1 MGQPSLEDFRRWL
14 QTEITSC
21 ENEEANNHNQERI
34 LQLETALQEAMAF
47 SAAWQLRTEA
57 SVIPAVREKSVR
69 LLSDAPQKSASTS
82 NSIVCKSCDSEI
94 DEDLGFC
101 PICGENH

>member
-14 QTEITSC
+14 QTEINSL
-21 ENEEANNHNQERI
+21 ESEESGISHEERL

-57 SVIPAVREKSVR
+57 SILPVVREKSVR
-69 LLSDAPQKSASTS
+69 LLSDAPQKSATS
-82 NSIVCKSCDSEI
+82 GNTVFCNTCETEI
-94 DEDLGFC
+94 EEDLGFC
-101 PICGENH
+101 PVCGENL